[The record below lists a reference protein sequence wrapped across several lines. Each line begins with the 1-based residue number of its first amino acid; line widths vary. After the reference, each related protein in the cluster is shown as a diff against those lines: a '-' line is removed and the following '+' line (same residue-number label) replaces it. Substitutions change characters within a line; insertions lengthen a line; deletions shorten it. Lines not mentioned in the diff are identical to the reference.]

1 MNNFYGK
8 LIELF
13 NVKDFNEQM
22 VYILQYDVF
31 ILFFSL
37 IMIQIEL
44 LILIN
49 YNVILEI
56 FTLKKYFFF
65 FFMFK

>member
-56 FTLKKYFFF
+56 FTLKKYFFLF
-65 FFMFK
+65 HV